1 MSIAKVMFEAG
12 ELQTA
17 IAELTS
23 KVKANPTDTQQRTF
37 LFEML
42 LFAGDWERAERQID
56 VIGQQ
61 SMEAGLGVQIYHD
74 NLKAER
80 DRSRVFSE
88 GIRPHFINEP
98 PAHVGLHLDAINC
111 LREGKIREARE
122 KLDQAEQERPAFTGR
137 LNGQPFADFRD
148 YNDLVGSVLELI
160 VQGQYTWLPFEEIK
174 RLEIDAPKSLRDLMW
189 TPARIECIDGT
200 NGEVYIPALYEGSG
214 KHADEQVKLGRMTD
228 WKDVGESLYIG
239 CGLRLFL
246 VDGEDKA
253 LFDAKKIEFDG
264 VTTEV

>member
-148 YNDLVGSVLELI
+148 YNDLTGSVLELI

-174 RLEIDAPKSLRDLMW
+174 QLEIAAPKSLRDLMW
-189 TPARIECIDGT
+189 APARIECIDGT
-200 NGEVYIPALYEGSG
+200 NGEVYIPALYEGSS
-214 KHADEQVKLGRMTD
+214 KYTDEQVKLGRMTD